1 MAGSDSGHV
10 VSMQHSSEGQCN
22 KWEDIEMFIGIE
34 PVNNISDRTK
44 IAASMISDFE
54 KFLEKQGFVL
64 ACTMIID
71 KAEVDIGINFVEKI
85 PIITMFGR
93 GMSREA
99 VRELISMMGKSAEMV
114 SNKSHMVGGDG
125 NVIHND

>member
-1 MAGSDSGHV
+1 
-10 VSMQHSSEGQCN
+10 
-22 KWEDIEMFIGIE
+22 MFIGIE